1 MELQFHSS
9 VDIFI
14 IFKTHW
20 MEGKLTMKMLYV
32 GIDNLSCNGMFYIL
46 KQYFINDD
54 VVFTSIESE
63 GYTPL
68 HDDYDIIILDCEA
81 VSPHIDT
88 VSNIFSGSLVPV
100 LVIAVESNL
109 LRTFQNELP
118 SLKGMI
124 NRNVNAP
131 FLAKAIELIVGG
143 GYCYSWDISSCAAPA
158 YGNIADDIYEK
169 AGLTRREK
177 EILRFCLAG
186 ETNKS
191 ISHKLSRS
199 EKTISSHKSNI
210 FKKLGIKSWQLKGPA
225 TKKIERQ

>member
-1 MELQFHSS
+1 
-9 VDIFI
+9 
-14 IFKTHW
+14 
-20 MEGKLTMKMLYV
+20 MKMLYV
-32 GIDNLSCNGMFYIL
+32 GIDNLSCNGMYYIL
-46 KQYFINDD
+46 KQYFVKDD
-54 VVFTSIESE
+54 IVFASIESD
-63 GYTPL
+63 GCTPF
-68 HDDYDIIILDCEA
+68 HDHYDIIILDCEA
-81 VSPHIDT
+81 VSPHLDT
-88 VSNIFSGSLVPV
+88 VSNMFSGTHIPV

-124 NRNVNAP
+124 NRNVNAG

-143 GYCYSWDISSCAAPA
+143 GYCFSWNISNCVAPA
-158 YGNIADDIYEK
+158 YGNMADDIYEK

-177 EILRFCLAG
+177 EILRLCLAG

-210 FKKLGIKSWQLKGPA
+210 FKKLGIKSWQLKGPLS
-225 TKKIERQ
+225 KKTDR

>member
-1 MELQFHSS
+1 
-9 VDIFI
+9 
-14 IFKTHW
+14 
-20 MEGKLTMKMLYV
+20 MKMLYV

-46 KQYFINDD
+46 KQYFVNDD
-54 VVFTSIESE
+54 VVFASIE
-63 GYTPL
+63 GDCCTPF
-68 HDDYDIIILDCEA
+68 HACYDIIILDCEA
-81 VSPHIDT
+81 VSPHLET
-88 VSNIFSGSLVPV
+88 VSNMLSGTPTPI

-124 NRNVNAP
+124 NRNVNAR
-131 FLAKAIELIVGG
+131 FLAKSIELIVDG
-143 GYCYSWDISSCAAPA
+143 GYCYSWDVSSCATPT
-158 YGNIADDIYEK
+158 YGNVADDIYEK

-191 ISHKLSRS
+191 ISHRLSRS

-210 FKKLGIKSWQLKGPA
+210 FKKLGIKSWQLKGTVA
-225 TKKIERQ
+225 RKIERQ